1 MKLFDA
7 RTSVRFVER
16 QFNYMYLNQ
25 DKRSYQNCLKGNT
38 NQLNETCRKKSSN
51 CSDVNTFCWYRII
64 VMFSLI
70 IHQLEN
76 QDVKKIHVIRHCLAN
91 LQTIVESNQNY
102 GIHVVSI
109 L

>member
-38 NQLNETCRKKSSN
+38 NQLNETGEK
-51 CSDVNTFCWYRII
+51 IQI
-64 VMFSLI
+64 VQM
-70 IHQLEN
+70 
-76 QDVKKIHVIRHCLAN
+76 
-91 LQTIVESNQNY
+91 
-102 GIHVVSI
+102 
-109 L
+109 

>member
-38 NQLNETCRKKSSN
+38 NQLNETCRKKKFKLFRCEYILLLQNNCYVLFDYTSSRK
-51 CSDVNTFCWYRII
+51 S
-64 VMFSLI
+64 
-70 IHQLEN
+70 
-76 QDVKKIHVIRHCLAN
+76 RH
-91 LQTIVESNQNY
+91 
-102 GIHVVSI
+102 
-109 L
+109 